1 MRAPAQRWL
10 RLSFVLA
17 LGLLGVSLAAQ
28 TGAPPA
34 QTTDPM
40 LRNMAFRNLG
50 NANLIGRISA
60 VDALDDDWSY
70 VVVGSAAGGVLKSEN
85 GGTSWTPIFDTYN
98 SASIGDVK
106 INQKDKNLIWVG
118 TGEGHQRNT
127 AAWGDGVYKSTDG
140 GKTFEN
146 VGLKDTYNIGRIR
159 LHPTNKDIVYVAALG
174 NIWAPTGSRGLYKTI
189 DGGKTWTKL
198 TNGLPNSQMTGADGL
213 VMDPTNPEIL
223 YVSFWDRIR
232 YPWGLISGGN
242 TEGVPDPLK
251 IVDGSKNGGIYKTID
266 GGKTWK
272 KLTLGLPTMV
282 GRIGL
287 AIAKTN
293 PKILMAHVEADYQPE
308 CGGGGRG
315 GGGGGGGGRGRGG
328 AAAAGGGAD
337 LSAQQSAATPGDPGC
352 GDLTK
357 LGAGM
362 YRSEDGGLT
371 WKLLDRYLSRP
382 FYYMQVQ
389 MSPLN
394 DQEVF
399 SYTINYRRSHDG
411 GKTWIGGGGGQG
423 MHCWHAMWFDPHN
436 KNRYYIASDGGL
448 ALTHD
453 DGETSLRFTNINV
466 TQYYDITANNADPY
480 WVCGGLQDAGSSC
493 GPSQT
498 RASGIYTS
506 DWINTGGGDG
516 FHSAM
521 DPSDPRIVYSESQP
535 DQQGGNIGRF
545 NLETGQRSSVRP
557 NKQNIT
563 NWDEYI
569 TPEMEKSAADRNWG
583 TQPQNAGPLRFNWST
598 PYYISPHN
606 PQTLLV
612 GANHL
617 LMSTDRGETYRIIS
631 PDLTSNDPQKTVRK
645 SGGLT
650 PDENPGGGAEYHCT
664 IITLAESTIEP
675 GNIWVGTDDGN
686 VQVTRNYGATW
697 AKVGSAGF
705 PGVGRGDVWV
715 SRVEPSHSTRGTAY
729 VSLDG
734 HRYAISKPY
743 IFKTTDYGK
752 TWTSISNNLPDGP
765 IYVVKEDLKN
775 PNLLFA
781 GSEFAAYYS
790 LDGGAKWN
798 RLNTNLPTV
807 AVTDI
812 MVHPR
817 DNDLLV
823 STMGHGLY
831 VLDDITPLQ
840 QMTSDAMK
848 EDAKLFENRVAT
860 QWLSVQPQHAGG
872 QLGFIGPNPTR
883 DAVINYYLSDRVSGE
898 VKFEVSDPEGK
909 NSCTATM
916 TAQSG
921 IGRMLWGMRWS
932 TPAGGGGGRGGR
944 GGGGRGGG
952 GAAGAGQAGAA
963 GGGAGGAGA
972 GGPGAAG
979 FGGGGGACMM
989 PAPAPGATAGGGG
1002 RGGGGGFGG
1011 GGGAGRVPAGTYK
1024 VTMTA
1029 GGKTYTSTITV
1040 RQDPLLKDDK

>member
-10 RLSFVLA
+10 RLTFVLA

-85 GGTSWTPIFDTYN
+85 GGTSWTPIFDTYS

-174 NIWAPTGSRGLYKTI
+174 NIWAPTGNRGLYKTI

-242 TEGVPDPLK
+242 TEGVPDPMK
-251 IVDGSKNGGIYKTID
+251 IVDGSKNGGIYKSVD

-272 KLTLGLPTMV
+272 KLTVGLPTMV

-308 CGGGGRG
+308 CGGGR
-315 GGGGGGGGRGRGG
+315 GGGRGRGG
-328 AAAAGGGAD
+328 AAAAAGGGAGAAGAAGQAAAPP
-337 LSAQQSAATPGDPGC
+337 AQPAATPGDPGC
-352 GDLTK
+352 NDLTK

-516 FHSAM
+516 FHTAM

-545 NLETGQRSSVRP
+545 NLETGQRSSIRP

-569 TPEMEKSAADRNWG
+569 TPEMEKTAADRNWG

-606 PQTLLV
+606 PQTLFI

-617 LMSTDRGETYRIIS
+617 LMTTDRGQTYRIIS

-697 AKVGSAGF
+697 SKVGSAGF

-715 SRVEPSHSTRGTAY
+715 SRVEPSHSARGTAY

-734 HRYAISKPY
+734 HRYAINKPY

-752 TWTSISNNLPDGP
+752 TWTSLSNNLPEGP

-860 QWLSVQPQHAGG
+860 EWLSVQPQHTGG
-872 QLGFIGPNPTR
+872 QLAFIGPNPTR
-883 DAVINYYLSDRVSGE
+883 DAVINYYLSDRVTGE
-898 VKFEVSDPEGK
+898 VRFDVTDPEGK
-909 NSCTATM
+909 NSCTATI

-921 IGRMLWGMRWS
+921 IGRMLWGMRWP

-944 GGGGRGGG
+944 GGGG
-952 GAAGAGQAGAA
+952 AAGAGQAAAA

-972 GGPGAAG
+972 GGPGAPG

-989 PAPAPGATAGGGG
+989 PAPTPGVVAGGGG
-1002 RGGGGGFGG
+1002 RGGGGGGFGG

-1040 RQDPLLKDDK
+1040 RQDPLLKNEQ